1 MRASAATANFR
12 VDDADSLV
20 VASLAC
26 PACLSGAVAWRL
38 ERAAHDPS
46 ADCSCRR
53 CGHRRTLHLS
63 PEQALRLALHE
74 RRPLD
79 PRPRPDEMVRVFV

>member
-1 MRASAATANFR
+1 VSASPDTANFR
-12 VDDADSLV
+12 ADDADSLV

-26 PACLSGAVAWRL
+26 PGCLSSAISWHL
-38 ERAAHDPS
+38 ERAAYEPS
-46 ADCSCRR
+46 VRCSCRR

-74 RRPLD
+74 GRPLD
-79 PRPRPDEMVRVFV
+79 PRPRQDEMMRVFV